1 MFKSKTRF
9 EKKTNDYA
17 MNDEWVLDTNGNNML
32 GMMLV
37 PHVDQNRLISND
49 IYEMYE
55 LLGIEAVRQVLM
67 NEMNDVI
74 KGAGSYVNY
83 RHLSMLVDIMTN
95 RGTLMSIDRFGIN
108 RETSGHWRSVLL
120 RNQPTSCSEQPS
132 TVKKT
137 TLLGC
142 LPTL

>member
-1 MFKSKTRF
+1 
-9 EKKTNDYA
+9 
-17 MNDEWVLDTNGNNML
+17 
-32 GMMLV
+32 MMLV
-37 PHVDQNRLISND
+37 PHVDQNLIISND

-108 RETSGHWRSVLL
+108 RGNIGPLK
-120 RNQPTSCSEQPS
+120 CSFEES
-132 TVKKT
+132 TP
-137 TLLGC
+137 LFRAERGR
-142 LPTL
+142 